1 MNKIKQSSLLL
12 QILNGKKSN
21 KTPIWLMRQAGRY
34 LPEYQLLRKQA
45 GSFINLCMN
54 PQLSKEVT
62 LQPIRRFNMDA
73 AIVFSDILTIPMA
86 CNRNLEFI
94 ENVGPVL
101 NPITSKN
108 EILNLHI
115 KDDQYL
121 MPIYETLKLVRKEL
135 AADKTLIGFAGGPFT
150 IALYMIEGRASK
162 DYKKSINFYK
172 NNREDFLILLKKLEI
187 MVTDHLINQIK
198 AGAEVLQIF
207 ESHANISNEYF
218 KEFCI
223 EPVSNIVNKIREL
236 YPEIPIIGFP
246 RNSKNNYIDYGL
258 NIDLNCISI
267 DQNIDPKWAVK
278 NIKFKKNR
286 KLCIQG
292 NLNPEILLK
301 TKEDILMHVKNI
313 MNSFESINH
322 VFNLGHGVIKTSS
335 IENVKF
341 LIDTVKNWEK

>member
-1 MNKIKQSSLLL
+1 MNKIKKSSLLIQL
-12 QILNGKKSN
+12 LNGKKSN

-86 CNRNLEFI
+86 CNRNLKFI

-101 NPITSKN
+101 NPIKSKN

-121 MPIYETLKLVRKEL
+121 MPIYETLTLVRKEL

-267 DQNIDPKWAVK
+267 DQNIDPTWAVK